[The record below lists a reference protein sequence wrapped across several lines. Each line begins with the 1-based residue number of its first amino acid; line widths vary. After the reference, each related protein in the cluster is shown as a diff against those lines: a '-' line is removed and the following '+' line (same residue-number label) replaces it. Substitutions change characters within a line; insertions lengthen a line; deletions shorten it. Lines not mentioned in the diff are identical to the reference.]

1 MSKGRERRAEHR
13 CSLFV
18 LFALA
23 ATRITAAVVT
33 GYLGL

>member
-13 CSLFV
+13 CSLFA
-18 LFALA
+18 LIALA
-23 ATRITAAVVT
+23 VTGITAAVVT